1 LRLSA
6 AAVRIASSHQARTW
20 CESASATA
28 SLQFMP
34 ERSRMYFFIFETTM
48 RTSSSTPLASVG
60 PSGTEGVDSTMRRT
74 PGAAGPEEDEEVGR
88 DEEDEEVGVDE
99 EVGIEELD
107 EEVGIEEL
115 DEEVGLVDEDEP
127 DDWVDDEEGALLA
140 GAAGRTTGP
149 VEKLEGAAGRTT
161 GPVEKLEGAA
171 ARTTGP
177 VEDEDDDDGAEEAA
191 GFEAADAASCAC
203 SACQTWRL
211 GLRAST
217 AQASR
222 WRASAT

>member
-1 LRLSA
+1 
-6 AAVRIASSHQARTW
+6 
-20 CESASATA
+20 
-28 SLQFMP
+28 
-34 ERSRMYFFIFETTM
+34 MYFFIFETTM

-99 EVGIEELD
+99 EVG
-107 EEVGIEEL
+107 
-115 DEEVGLVDEDEP
+115 LVDEDEP

-140 GAAGRTTGP
+140 GTAARTTGP

-171 ARTTGP
+171 GRTTGP